1 MKMNIEKENRFFKL
15 TRAGIEDY
23 KKNDPLEKARNP
35 RQSYFAGQWDV
46 NWAFGNWII
55 TVIFLIGSLAIDLFL
70 FPFQVLSIIFENDK
84 KRMNAK

>member
-1 MKMNIEKENRFFKL
+1 MKINRFFKL

-46 NWAFGNWII
+46 NWALGKWII
-55 TVIFLIGSLAIDLFL
+55 TSIFLICSLAVDIFSL
-70 FPFQVLSIIFENDK
+70 PFIVLSLIFENDK
-84 KRMNAK
+84 KKNRTK